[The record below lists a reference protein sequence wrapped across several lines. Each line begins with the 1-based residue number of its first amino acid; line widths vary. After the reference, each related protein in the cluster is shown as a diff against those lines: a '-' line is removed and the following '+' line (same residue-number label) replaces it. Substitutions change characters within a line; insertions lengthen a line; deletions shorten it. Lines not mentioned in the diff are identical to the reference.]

1 MGLLGKILL
10 TLVVIAVAVLV
21 LRQRAQARPP
31 LVVIPRREAP
41 PRRGGLPVGWLASAV
56 VLLMLAIAGYW
67 LYSSWRDAHEVLYL
81 RVVDAGSG
89 HVAHYRAYRGD
100 IADREFVTTDGVRVR
115 LAETERLETTTI
127 PPARN

>member
-56 VLLMLAIAGYW
+56 VVLMLAIAGYW
-67 LYSSWRDAHEVLYL
+67 LYSNWRDAHEVLYL

-89 HVAHYRAYRGD
+89 HVVHYRAYRGD
-100 IADREFVTTDGVRVR
+100 IGDREFVTTDGTRVR